1 MRHAAVLALLLLAAP
16 VQAQDRAGVEGLFRA
31 WVEEI
36 VWPAAQNQGVSR
48 ATFDAA
54 LSGVIFDWALP
65 DLVPPG
71 STVPPP
77 QRQAEFSSPDAYFR
91 GAAADAAVGREMAAR
106 HADTLARVEAAT
118 GVPGRILLAIW
129 GRESAFGRAEI
140 PQDAFRVLA
149 TKGFASTRPDVF
161 TAELLAALEV
171 AERGLAPASAMR
183 SSWAGAL
190 GQPQFMPSSVLAH
203 ATDGDGDGRA
213 DIWGSEADTLA
224 SIGAYLAAYGWV
236 PGRDWG
242 FEVTVPEGVSCALE
256 GPDQGRSV
264 EEWEALGV
272 ARVGGRAFPETERD
286 QEAFLV
292 LPAGQHGPAFLATP
306 NFYVLKDYN
315 ESDLYALYVG
325 HVADRIAFGA
335 GDFTRGWDP
344 VEGLT
349 RADVAAIQRGL
360 QALGHDTGGADGL
373 AGFRTRRAIGLWQEA
388 TRQAPTC
395 FPERGM
401 AAALGAG

>member
-1 MRHAAVLALLLLAAP
+1 MIRAALLALLLLAPPA
-16 VQAQDRAGVEGLFRA
+16 QAQDRAAVEAQFRDWLEA
-31 WVEEI
+31 T
-36 VWPAAQNQGVSR
+36 VWPQAQSRGVSR
-48 ATFDAA
+48 AIFDDALGGVTFDW
-54 LSGVIFDWALP
+54 DLP
-65 DLVPPG
+65 DLVLPG
-71 STVPPP
+71 SSARPP
-77 QRQAEFSSPDAYFR
+77 QRQAEFGSPGAYFR
-91 GAAADAAVGREMAAR
+91 GAAADAAVGREMASR
-106 HADTLARVEAAT
+106 HADILARIEAAT

-140 PQDAFRVLA
+140 PHDAFRVLA
-149 TKGFASTRPDVF
+149 TKGFASTRPELF
-161 TAELLAALEV
+161 AGELLAALEV
-171 AERGLAPASAMR
+171 VERGLAPASAMR

-203 ATDGDGDGRA
+203 ASDGDGDGRA
-213 DIWGSEADTLA
+213 DIWRSEADTLA
-224 SIGAYLAAYGWV
+224 SIAAYLATYGWV

-242 FEVTVPEGVSCALE
+242 FEVTVPEGVSCTLE
-256 GPDQGRSV
+256 GPDQGKTV
-264 EEWEALGV
+264 AEWEALGV
-272 ARVGGRAFPETERD
+272 ARVGSRAFPEAERG
-286 QEAFLV
+286 QEAYLV
-292 LPAGQHGPAFLATP
+292 LPAGRHGPAFLATP

-335 GDFTRGWDP
+335 GDFSRGWDP

-373 AGFRTRRAIGLWQEA
+373 AGFRTRRGIGLWQES
-388 TRQAPTC
+388 TGQAPTC
-395 FPERGM
+395 FPKPGM